1 MSAFAALSDVQTLTG
16 MTYSEAE
23 RGRINALL
31 PMVSDALCWEAE
43 RVGQNLQQMIYEN
56 DALASVAK
64 MVTVDIVVRVLRQS
78 QEGEPM
84 SQESQSALGY
94 TWSGTYAVPGG
105 GISGAIMRN
114 DLKRLG
120 IKRQR
125 YGVID
130 LWPAESTEQQYNCRS

>member
-1 MSAFAALSDVQTLTG
+1 MSAFATLADVQTLTG

-23 RGRINALL
+23 QGRINALL

-56 DALASVAK
+56 DALVSVAK

-120 IKRQR
+120 IKRQK

-130 LWPAESTEQQYNCRS
+130 LWPAESTE

>member
-84 SQESQSALGY
+84 SRESQSALGY

-130 LWPAESTEQQYNCRS
+130 LWPAESTE

>member
-1 MSAFAALSDVQTLTG
+1 MSAFATLSDVQTLTG

-23 RGRINALL
+23 QGRINALL

-56 DALASVAK
+56 DALANVAK

-120 IKRQR
+120 IRRQR
-125 YGVID
+125 FGVID
-130 LWPAESTEQQYNCRS
+130 LWPAGSTE

>member
-1 MSAFAALSDVQTLTG
+1 MSDYATLADVTALTG
-16 MTYSEAE
+16 KTYTTAE
-23 RGRINALL
+23 QTRITALL
-31 PMVSDALCWEAE
+31 PMICNALRYEAE
-43 RVGQNLQQMIYEN
+43 KVGYDLDDMINEN
-56 DALASVAK
+56 TKLASVAK
-64 MVTVDIVVRVLRQS
+64 LVTVDIVVRVLRQS

-84 SQESQSALGY
+84 TQETQSALGY
-94 TWSGTYAVPGG
+94 SWSGTYAVPGG

-130 LWPAESTEQQYNCRS
+130 LWPEESTE

>member
-1 MSAFAALSDVQTLTG
+1 MSAFATLADVQTLTG
-16 MTYSEAE
+16 KAFTEAE
-23 RGRINALL
+23 QGRITVLL

-56 DALASVAK
+56 DALANVAK

-84 SQESQSALGY
+84 TQETQSALGY
-94 TWSGTYAVPGG
+94 SWSGTYAVPGG

-120 IKRQR
+120 IRRQR
-125 YGVID
+125 FGVID
-130 LWPAESTEQQYNCRS
+130 LWPAGSTE

>member
-1 MSAFAALSDVQTLTG
+1 MSAFATLADVQTLTG
-16 MTYSEAE
+16 KAFTEAE
-23 RGRINALL
+23 QGRIAALL

-56 DALASVAK
+56 DALANVAK

-84 SQESQSALGY
+84 TQETQSALGY
-94 TWSGTYAVPGG
+94 SWSGTYAVPGG

-120 IKRQR
+120 IRRQR
-125 YGVID
+125 FGVID
-130 LWPAESTEQQYNCRS
+130 LWPAGSTE

>member
-1 MSAFAALSDVQTLTG
+1 MSAFATLADVQTLTG
-16 MTYSEAE
+16 KAFTEAE
-23 RGRINALL
+23 QERITVLL

-56 DALASVAK
+56 DALANVAK
-64 MVTVDIVVRVLRQS
+64 MVAVDIVVRVLRQS

-84 SQESQSALGY
+84 TQETQSALGY
-94 TWSGTYAVPGG
+94 SWSGTYAVPGG

-120 IKRQR
+120 IRRQR
-125 YGVID
+125 FGVID
-130 LWPAESTEQQYNCRS
+130 LWPAGSTE

>member
-23 RGRINALL
+23 QGRISALL

-64 MVTVDIVVRVLRQS
+64 MVAVDIVVRVLRQS

-130 LWPAESTEQQYNCRS
+130 LWPAESTE

>member
-1 MSAFAALSDVQTLTG
+1 MSAFATLADVQTLTG

-23 RGRINALL
+23 RKRINALL

-43 RVGQNLQQMIYEN
+43 RVGQNLQQMIYGN
-56 DALASVAK
+56 DALANVAK

-130 LWPAESTEQQYNCRS
+130 LWPAESTE

>member
-1 MSAFAALSDVQTLTG
+1 MSAFATLADVQTLTG
-16 MTYSEAE
+16 KAFTEAE
-23 RGRINALL
+23 QGRITALL

-56 DALASVAK
+56 DALANVAK

-84 SQESQSALGY
+84 TQETQSALGY
-94 TWSGTYAVPGG
+94 SWSGTYAVPGG

-130 LWPAESTEQQYNCRS
+130 LWPAESTE